1 MQNKELKSTY
11 YQVYLESFLDSN
23 DDGIGDI
30 NGLASK
36 MSILGQVGFNYVFVS
51 DIFGKNGEKTDF
63 SQINPILGDD
73 KAVVNL
79 YWKAKKN
86 RIKVILDL
94 KSRDLIESFGQDN
107 LIDEFEKIIKKYHE
121 LGIRGI
127 RILEAD
133 YLKEIYQADFEKILK
148 SLRQICLDQEILFVG
163 EISDLALIKD
173 DSLLDMVYY
182 SKASDLIEKNSYGKF
197 YKLLDSLQNNIK
209 DKDIHYGLDFTNTSY
224 PRLMD
229 KILGETGDT
238 LALSKALAIMMIT
251 MGIVPIFYQGEEIEA
266 KAEYEIDID
275 KIKDSEIKEAYE
287 KFLESGLSKE
297 EAIEKTK
304 RETNLSSK
312 LPMRWDSTALGGFSK
327 VENYYGDMVNLDNNY
342 KDYLKDADSFIFYLN
357 ELIMLRKRES
367 AFGLGDYE
375 KIFLDDSVY
384 VYKKSYKD
392 TTYLILINLTDD
404 FYELDEKV
412 SAMMED
418 GEVILNNNQD
428 YEPEILDAYQALVIK
443 L

>member
-51 DIFGKNGEKTDF
+51 KIFGKKDGKTDF
-63 SQINPILGDD
+63 SQINPILGDE
-73 KAVVNL
+73 KAIVNL

-86 RIKVILDL
+86 RIKIILDFES
-94 KSRDLIESFGQDN
+94 KDLIESFGQDN
-107 LIDEFEKIIKKYHE
+107 FIDEFEKIIKKYHE
-121 LGIRGI
+121 LGIRGLS
-127 RILEAD
+127 ILEAD
-133 YLKEIYQADFEKILK
+133 YLKEIYQNNFEEILK

-209 DKDIHYGLDFTNTSY
+209 DKDIHYGLDLTNTSY

-297 EAIEKTK
+297 EAIEKIK

-412 SAMMED
+412 SVMMEN

-428 YEPEILDAYQALVIK
+428 YEPEILDAYQALLIK

>member
-51 DIFGKNGEKTDF
+51 KIFGKKDGKTDF
-63 SQINPILGDD
+63 SQINPILGDE
-73 KAVVNL
+73 KAIVNL

-86 RIKVILDL
+86 RIKIILDFES
-94 KSRDLIESFGQDN
+94 KDLIESFGQDN
-107 LIDEFEKIIKKYHE
+107 FIDEFEKIIKKYHE
-121 LGIRGI
+121 LGIRGL

-392 TTYLILINLTDD
+392 TSYLILINLTDD
-404 FYELDEKV
+404 FYELDEKISV
-412 SAMMED
+412 MMED
-418 GEVILNNNQD
+418 GEVILNNNKD
-428 YEPEILDAYQALVIK
+428 YEPEILDAYQALLIK

>member
-51 DIFGKNGEKTDF
+51 RIFGKKDGKTDF
-63 SQINPILGDD
+63 SQINPILGDE
-73 KAVVNL
+73 KAIVNL

-86 RIKVILDL
+86 RIKIILDFES
-94 KSRDLIESFGQDN
+94 KDLIESFGQDN
-107 LIDEFEKIIKKYHE
+107 FIDEFEKIIKKYHE
-121 LGIRGI
+121 LGIRGL

-163 EISDLALIKD
+163 EIADLDLIKD

-275 KIKDSEIKEAYE
+275 KIKDSKIKEAYE
-287 KFLESGLSKE
+287 KFLESGLSKDQ
-297 EAIEKTK
+297 ALEKIK
-304 RETNLSSK
+304 RETNLSSN

-412 SAMMED
+412 SVMMED

-428 YEPEILDAYQALVIK
+428 YEPEILDAYQALLIK

>member
-51 DIFGKNGEKTDF
+51 KIFGKKDGKTDF
-63 SQINPILGDD
+63 SQINPILGDE
-73 KAVVNL
+73 KAIVNL

-86 RIKVILDL
+86 RIKIILDFES
-94 KSRDLIESFGQDN
+94 KDLIESFGQDN
-107 LIDEFEKIIKKYHE
+107 FIDEFEKIIKKYHE
-121 LGIRGI
+121 LGIRGL

-412 SAMMED
+412 SVMMEN

-428 YEPEILDAYQALVIK
+428 YEPEILDAYQALLIK

>member
-51 DIFGKNGEKTDF
+51 KIFGKKDGKTDF
-63 SQINPILGDD
+63 SQINPILGDE
-73 KAVVNL
+73 KAIVNL

-86 RIKVILDL
+86 RIKIILDFES
-94 KSRDLIESFGQDN
+94 KDLIESFGQDN
-107 LIDEFEKIIKKYHE
+107 FIDEFEKIIKKYHE
-121 LGIRGI
+121 LGIRGL

-133 YLKEIYQADFEKILK
+133 YLKEIYQDKFEEILK

-412 SAMMED
+412 SVMMEN

-428 YEPEILDAYQALVIK
+428 YEPEILDAYQALLIK

>member
-163 EISDLALIKD
+163 EIADLDLIKD
-173 DSLLDMVYY
+173 GSFLDMVYY
-182 SKASDLIEKNSYGKF
+182 SKASDLIDKNSYGKF
-197 YKLLDSLQNNIK
+197 YEFLDSLQNNIR
-209 DKDIHYGLDFTNTSY
+209 DKDIHYGLDFTNTSH
-224 PRLMD
+224 PRIMD
-229 KILGETGDT
+229 KIIGETGDT

-251 MGIVPIFYQGEEIEA
+251 MGIVPIFYQGEEVEA
-266 KAEYEIDID
+266 KAEYELDIE
-275 KIKDSEIKEAYE
+275 KIKDTEIKKTYE
-287 KFLESGLSKE
+287 KFLESGLSKDQ
-297 EAIEKTK
+297 ALEKIK

-312 LPMRWDSTALGGFSK
+312 LPMRWDPTALGGFSK
-327 VENYYGDMVNLDNNY
+327 VENYYGDMINLDNNY

>member
-51 DIFGKNGEKTDF
+51 KIFGKKDGKTDF
-63 SQINPILGDD
+63 SQINPILGDE
-73 KAVVNL
+73 KAIVNL

-86 RIKVILDL
+86 RIKIILDFES
-94 KSRDLIESFGQDN
+94 KDLIESFGQDN
-107 LIDEFEKIIKKYHE
+107 FIDEFEKIIKKYHE
-121 LGIRGI
+121 LGIRGL

-133 YLKEIYQADFEKILK
+133 YLKEIYQDKFEEILK

-163 EISDLALIKD
+163 EISDLALIKY

-392 TTYLILINLTDD
+392 TSYLILINLTDD
-404 FYELDEKV
+404 FYELDEKI

-428 YEPEILDAYQALVIK
+428 YEPEILDAYQALLIK

>member
-30 NGLASK
+30 NGLSSK

-51 DIFGKNGEKTDF
+51 KIFGKKDGKTDF
-63 SQINPILGDD
+63 SQINPILGDE
-73 KAVVNL
+73 KAIVNL

-86 RIKVILDL
+86 RIKIILDFES
-94 KSRDLIESFGQDN
+94 KDLIESFGQDN
-107 LIDEFEKIIKKYHE
+107 FIDEFEKIIKKYHE
-121 LGIRGI
+121 LGIRGL

-133 YLKEIYQADFEKILK
+133 YLKEIYQDKFEEILK

-392 TTYLILINLTDD
+392 TSYLILINLTDD
-404 FYELDEKV
+404 FYELDEKI

-428 YEPEILDAYQALVIK
+428 YEPEILDAYQALLIK

>member
-51 DIFGKNGEKTDF
+51 KIFGKKDGKTDF
-63 SQINPILGDD
+63 SQINPILGDE
-73 KAVVNL
+73 KAIVNL

-86 RIKVILDL
+86 RIKIILDFES
-94 KSRDLIESFGQDN
+94 KDLIESFGQDN
-107 LIDEFEKIIKKYHE
+107 FIDEFEKIIKKYHE
-121 LGIRGI
+121 LGIRGL

-133 YLKEIYQADFEKILK
+133 YLKEIYQDKFEEILK

-392 TTYLILINLTDD
+392 TSYLILINLTDD
-404 FYELDEKV
+404 FYELDEKI

-428 YEPEILDAYQALVIK
+428 YEPEILDAYQALLIK